1 MDGKKTS
8 FGHGIGDQVCRGLG
22 HEFGHST
29 VITLINC
36 FKGLKSLELLT
47 HSKVA
52 DIQ

>member
-22 HEFGHST
+22 HELAHST
-29 VITLINC
+29 VITLIKC
-36 FKGLKSLELLT
+36 FKGLKYLELLT